1 MIPSAAQHTNNIHDA
16 TVSSQIFLSLFK
28 ASKRSDG
35 YVSGRTMG
43 AFGRTLRETYKDH
56 LHNSKGTRASQQRS
70 QIIALGGILYQQIR
84 LVLGHGCVSFIA
96 AGGGN
101 RKAVG
106 LGMVG
111 IRTT

>member
-1 MIPSAAQHTNNIHDA
+1 MIPSATQHTNNIHDA
-16 TVSSQIFLSLFK
+16 LSSQIFLSLFK
-28 ASKRSDG
+28 ASKCSDG

-84 LVLGHGCVSFIA
+84 LVLGHGCVSLMA

-106 LGMVG
+106 LGMVW
-111 IRTT
+111 